1 MEEVLERDEAFYP
14 DVFVFV
20 SGELG
25 GDSHSV
31 RAIYGMGRDGISS
44 SPHGSSQS
52 PRSWRYR
59 RARQVPEEEVASH
72 EANFLLLTD

>member
-59 RARQVPEEEVASH
+59 RERARCLKKRWPH
-72 EANFLLLTD
+72 TRPPFCC